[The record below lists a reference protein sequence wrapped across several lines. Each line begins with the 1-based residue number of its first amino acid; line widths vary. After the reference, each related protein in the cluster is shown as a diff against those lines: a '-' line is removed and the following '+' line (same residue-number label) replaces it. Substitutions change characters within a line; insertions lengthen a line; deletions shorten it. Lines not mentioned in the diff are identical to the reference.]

1 MILASAGSGKTY
13 ALVNRYLRLLALGV
27 NPTRII
33 ALTFTRKAAGE
44 FLQKIFL
51 RLRAAANDPEEASR
65 LSVEIGANDNS
76 CSFYRKIL
84 LDLVGEMGRLQ
95 LGTIDSFFGK
105 IVGAYPFELGLSRPH
120 RVMDDFEQDQARQQ
134 VMGRLLAS
142 SDEDQATRLLHI
154 YKQLTWGV
162 EEKNVY
168 RMFDE
173 SLKDY
178 QSVYLEK
185 MDLDCWGMPRRIFP
199 AEPWWLVK
207 DEDRTSLLGQLDK
220 ELASLDL
227 KQGMA
232 KGFAA
237 LIGKLRNWQAGMDL
251 MGGTLWDRLCE
262 SRDEI
267 ANGFALVTYNRST
280 LTLEGKPA
288 DVIYRLIQSV
298 VRDEIRR
305 KLLITQSLGQL
316 LGEYENHYEQ
326 SVRESGS
333 LVFSDFPVLLSGALC
348 GEDSSILAS
357 DILFR
362 MDGQV
367 DHWLL
372 DEFQDTSRLQ
382 WKVLSAFVDEVLQD
396 PSGER
401 SFFYVGDI
409 KQSIYGWRGGDAR
422 LFKEI
427 YNAYSDGERGIHMA
441 QLNHSYR
448 SAPAVL
454 NCVNDLFGAA
464 LPGQLIGTE
473 AADRWKEDWSDHEAS
488 DLTKDL
494 AGYAGWGLVDD
505 SAEVKTACIDVV
517 NTVKPLERGLSC
529 AILLRVNSEV
539 QEMTEALRGAG
550 IQASMEG
557 VVNIARDNV
566 VGCWILA
573 FLYSLVRPGEAFSR
587 AYLSLHGKGIEDEE
601 YKRLAGLFRSTA
613 THSGYADAVRKLIDF
628 LKPLIG
634 GDVFLTVRCEQI
646 LESVA
651 RFENSELRT
660 VESLIAFL
668 ESATVAES
676 TLHTHVQ
683 VMTVHKAKG
692 LDFDMVIVAGFGT
705 RPIVRTSSRSVHVQR
720 QDQGEIDWIMDLPRK
735 GITVLDPV
743 LARARQAHTDDEIFE
758 SLCLLYV
765 AMTRAKLGLYC
776 ISESPRS
783 NSRTARWHDVMD
795 AAFGYPEVAREEDN
809 ISWKKEWGDFNW
821 YAEKEP
827 KPEVVVE
834 VALDA
839 IAGPLP
845 ESRKTLRRMPS
856 PSQESHSIDNSIRQ
870 MGSNVGRIFGTH
882 MHDFL
887 ALVEWVDVE
896 NDEQIE
902 NLVAQADE
910 SLRERLRNLLKSESG
925 KTVFMKPDSKCH
937 LWREKPYVLRKGSQ
951 VAQGIIDRAV
961 LYIDA
966 SGQID
971 RVIIYDFKTDRLE
984 PGRSAEQQLA
994 ERYAVQLERYAEA
1007 VNVLTGV
1014 GQEAITTKL
1023 ISV

>member
-13 ALVNRYLRLLALGV
+13 ALVNRYLRLLAFGV

-65 LSVEIGANDNS
+65 LSNEISATDNS
-76 CSFYRKIL
+76 CSFYRRIL
-84 LDLVGEMGRLQ
+84 LELVSEMGRLQ

-134 VMGRLLAS
+134 VMGHLLAS
-142 SDEDQATRLLHI
+142 SDEDKATRLLQI

-185 MDLDCWGMPRRIFP
+185 MDLECWGMPGRIYP
-199 AEPWWLVK
+199 GEPWWLVK
-207 DEDRTSLLGQLDK
+207 DEDRAALLGQLEK
-220 ELASLDL
+220 ELVGLDL
-227 KQGMA
+227 TKAMA
-232 KGFAA
+232 KGFTA
-237 LIGKLRNWQAGMDL
+237 LISKLRNWQAGMEL
-251 MGGTLWDRLCE
+251 AGGTLWDRLCE
-262 SRDEI
+262 ARNEL
-267 ANGFALVTYNRST
+267 ANGFAEVTYNRST
-280 LTLEGKPA
+280 LTVEGKLA
-288 DVIYRLIQSV
+288 GLIYRLVQSV

-316 LGEYENHYEQ
+316 LAEYESHYEQ

-348 GEDSSILAS
+348 GDDSSILAS

-396 PSGER
+396 PGGVR

-427 YNAYSDGERGIHMA
+427 YNAYRDGERGIRMA

-464 LPGQLIGTE
+464 LPDQLIGAE
-473 AADRWKEDWSDHEAS
+473 AANRWKEDWSDHEAS
-488 DLTKDL
+488 DMTKDL
-494 AGYAGWGLVDD
+494 AGYGGWGIVDD
-505 SAEVKTACIDVV
+505 PAGVKTVCIDVI

-529 AILLRVNSEV
+529 AILLRINSEV
-539 QEMTEALRGAG
+539 QQMTEALRAAG

-573 FLYSLVRPGEAFSR
+573 FLYSLVRPGEAFPH
-587 AYLSLHGKGIEDEE
+587 AYLSLHAKEIEEEE

-613 THSGYADAVRKLIDF
+613 THSGCADAVRKLIDF
-628 LKPLIG
+628 LKPLMD
-634 GDVFLTVRCEQI
+634 GDVFLKVRCEQI

-651 RFENSELRT
+651 RFDVSESRT
-660 VESLIAFL
+660 IESLIAFL

-676 TLHTHVQ
+676 TLNTHVQ

-692 LDFDMVIVAGFGT
+692 LDFDMVIVAGFGA
-705 RPIVRTSSRSVHVQR
+705 RPIVRASSRSIHVQR

-735 GITVLDPV
+735 GITELDPV
-743 LARARQAHTDDEIFE
+743 LAGARQAHTDDEVFE

-776 ISESPRS
+776 ISESPRG
-783 NSRTARWHDVMD
+783 NSKTARWHDVMD
-795 AAFGYPEVAREEDN
+795 AAFGYPEDAREDGC
-809 ISWKKEWGDFNW
+809 ITWKKEWGEPDW
-821 YAEKEP
+821 YMEKER
-827 KPEVVVE
+827 KPEAAVE

-856 PSQESHSIDNSIRQ
+856 PSQESHTADSGIRQ
-870 MGSNVGRIFGTH
+870 MGSNDGRIFGTR

-896 NDEQIE
+896 NDEEIE
-902 NLVAQADE
+902 TIVAQADE
-910 SLRERLRNLLKSESG
+910 SLRERLRKLMESESG
-925 KTVFMKPDSKCH
+925 KAVFMKPDSPCM
-937 LWREKPYVLRKGSQ
+937 LWREKPYVLRKGNQ

-961 LYIDA
+961 LYTDG

-984 PGRSAEQQLA
+984 PGRSAEEQLS

-1007 VNVLTGV
+1007 VGVLTGV
-1014 GQEAITTKL
+1014 GPENIITKL
-1023 ISV
+1023 VPV